1 MKSPNF
7 RKSGGLR
14 QTRSDLLKRKIK
26 KRPLASAGILKNS
39 TGLRWTISAD
49 SGGIGQNNDFQENWV
64 YSCRLAGGRLLFRQV
79 IFFCLRPPESAQAP
93 ADKMLFRQSPGRT
106 FLRRSRRIPPDATW
120 IHVDSGGFWRNGD
133 FACAIYAIVV
143 ARYFT
148 YYSTLINARLYN
160 MSRFPILCV

>member
-39 TGLRWTISAD
+39 AGLRWTIPAD

-79 IFFCLRPPESAQAP
+79 IFFCLRPPESAQIRRP
-93 ADKMLFRQSPGRT
+93 SGQNVVPPESGADFPKAESEDSAWCHLDSRGF
-106 FLRRSRRIPPDATW
+106 RRILAERWFCLCNLCYRGSAIFHILFYPDKCTT
-120 IHVDSGGFWRNGD
+120 V
-133 FACAIYAIVV
+133 
-143 ARYFT
+143 
-148 YYSTLINARLYN
+148 
-160 MSRFPILCV
+160 